1 MFYCHNCGTGGNAV
15 TLYSSFNPNGVTLK
29 NYESYKALLNEPS
42 VRRYDVSVISPKAER
57 PIRDINERSE
67 IYSELL
73 RLLRLNPAIY
83 KSFEQRA

>member
-42 VRRYDVSVISPKAER
+42 VWRYDVSVISPKAER
-57 PIRDINERSE
+57 TKRDIFRAFKAVA
-67 IYSELL
+67 LKP
-73 RLLRLNPAIY
+73 RAFY